1 MTSIFKRRSVRRYTD
16 QKVEKEKIESL
27 LRAAMQAPSACNQ
40 QPWEFI
46 VVEDKQTVEQLSKFS
61 PYARMLLEA
70 PLAIIILEKPLTLL
84 HLHSLSR
91 TLAPVHRIYFCRQW
105 KKNLV
110 QYGLVYPKAMTE
122 KNLLWICSISRQS
135 SDLLV
140 LFLWVILWMQMQTVL
155 LTDMMKK
162 EYITEV
168 FKINK

>member
-70 PLAIIILEKPLTLL
+70 PLAIIILEKTTDLI
-84 HLHSLSR
+84 
-91 TLAPVHRIYFCRQW
+91 APAFTQQDLGACTQ
-105 KKNLV
+105 
-110 QYGLVYPKAMTE
+110 
-122 KNLLWICSISRQS
+122 NLLLQAVEEKLGAVWLGVSKGDDREKFIVDMFNIPTEFRPFGVISVGYPMDADANSFVDRYDEKRVHYGS
-135 SDLLV
+135 
-140 LFLWVILWMQMQTVL
+140 F
-155 LTDMMKK
+155 
-162 EYITEV
+162 
-168 FKINK
+168 